1 MDSGA
6 SSHMTWHRDY
16 FDKHEEVSDG
26 SSVRLGDNHK
36 LFIKGKGDV
45 MIRKLLNEAEVETQ
59 EDYETKKISPEPGS
73 DTDSVSVGPWS
84 VRIRCY
90 NIRLLW
96 PQSPYPSTDHGL
108 TDTESVSGPLVQD
121 GSPGQKAGLEAFFD
135 FIVAIENTRLW
146 RSDLSPPLHCRVATY
161 PAVRAP
167 PSFVVG
173 NSSVTGTLEL
183 VPPLSWDVQ
192 ANPPMF
198 HFSMLGHRQGIHQI
212 LSFTEVLLR
221 SLSQVKSINTVVRWC
236 QCSDQDNDTLKELLK
251 AGLDKPIRMTVYSS
265 KTQSVREVVIVP
277 STSWGGQGLLG
288 VSIRFCSF
296 EGANENVWH
305 VLLANALVVLSSTAE
320 DGEIEEVH
328 PSSPAEMAGLR
339 PFNDYIIGADSVLH
353 ESEDLFTL
361 IEAHEGRPL
370 KLYVYNTG
378 DDTCREV
385 TITPNT
391 SWGGDGSLGCG
402 IGYGYLHRIPIRGHP
417 VSLTSPLLTSN
428 KTYTPHPATLLVKP
442 PAPVPL
448 LPVGPPDVPA
458 SVPSL
463 PAVNNLTEFHPAMA
477 GGTTTTAHLF
487 PLPSRSGTETAA
499 TASGVMPSMASSATT
514 LATSGGGLSIPGMPV
529 TTPISLPG
537 MPPITV
543 SATLPLTALQGLQ
556 VGSTA
561 PQQQQQQQF
570 CQPTTAVSIPAS
582 Q

>member
-1 MDSGA
+1 MGG
-6 SSHMTWHRDY
+6 SH
-16 FDKHEEVSDG
+16 
-26 SSVRLGDNHK
+26 SVE
-36 LFIKGKGDV
+36 I
-45 MIRKLLNEAEVETQ
+45 
-59 EDYETKKISPEPGS
+59 PG
-73 DTDSVSVGPWS
+73 G
-84 VRIRCY
+84 
-90 NIRLLW
+90 
-96 PQSPYPSTDHGL
+96 G
-108 TDTESVSGPLVQD
+108 TEGYHVLRVQD

-135 FIVAIENTRLW
+135 FIVAIENTRL
-146 RSDLSPPLHCRVATY
+146 
-161 PAVRAP
+161 
-167 PSFVVG
+167 
-173 NSSVTGTLEL
+173 
-183 VPPLSWDVQ
+183 
-192 ANPPMF
+192 
-198 HFSMLGHRQGIHQI
+198 
-212 LSFTEVLLR
+212 
-221 SLSQVKSINTVVRWC
+221 
-236 QCSDQDNDTLKELLK
+236 DQDNDTLKELLK

-305 VLLANALVVLSSTAE
+305 VLCDIWKGTRIWKLFPHNKAWGRDLRQVAGLSDFSDKTVTEIMKFLEETDFAKEAFQETYKLCCLVSTIPVSTSTVERTFSCLKRIKTTVRNTQCENRLSTLSLLSVEKVLLDELQSQKSFYDAVINKFIQKE
-320 DGEIEEVH
+320 LLIDGTEPIIIIELTQQPDPRPEVH

-378 DDTCREV
+378 EDTCREV

-428 KTYTPHPATLLVKP
+428 KTSTSHPATLLVKP
-442 PAPVPL
+442 PRDIDSNIRHSDMILSLRRGFLCDAAVRPMPDTSWPLIVFGAEVLWSSSSSGSREAPVPL

-458 SVPSL
+458 SVSSQ
-463 PAVNNLTEFHPAMA
+463 PAVNNLAEFHPAMA

-556 VGSTA
+556 VGNPA

-570 CQPTTAVSIPAS
+570 YQPTTAVSIPAS